1 MVQKSVTYDCKL
13 YCGRVKKKKKKRKV
27 KTIADET
34 IIKFE
39 EML

>member
-1 MVQKSVTYDCKL
+1 MIQKSVTYDSRL
-13 YCGRVKKKKKKRKV
+13 YCERVKQKRKV

>member
-1 MVQKSVTYDCKL
+1 MIVNYIVEEL
-13 YCGRVKKKKKKRKV
+13 KKKKKKRKV

>member
-1 MVQKSVTYDCKL
+1 MVQKSVTYDCRL
-13 YCGRVKKKKKKRKV
+13 YCERVKKKKRKV

>member
-13 YCGRVKKKKKKRKV
+13 YCERVKKKKKRKV